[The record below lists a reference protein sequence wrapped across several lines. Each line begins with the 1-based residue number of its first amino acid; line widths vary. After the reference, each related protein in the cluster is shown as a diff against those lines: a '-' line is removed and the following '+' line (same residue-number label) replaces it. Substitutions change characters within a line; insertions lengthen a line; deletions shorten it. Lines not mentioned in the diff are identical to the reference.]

1 MSQHGFTLVELLLS
15 VAIMTM
21 LIGLSLPVYETFVRR
36 NDLDL
41 TAQNIAGAIRRA
53 ETYARGAKNDSTWG
67 IEFLSSGVTIFK
79 GSTYSTRDTSYD
91 ETVSL
96 PGSVSISGDSEMIF
110 SKLSGAPDAA
120 GTVSLSSSTNDT
132 RTIAVNAKGMVSY

>member
-1 MSQHGFTLVELLLS
+1 MNQHGFTLVELLLS

-53 ETYARGAKNDSTWG
+53 EVYARGVKNDSTWS

-91 ETVSL
+91 EIVSL

-110 SKLSGAPDAA
+110 SKLSGSPDAA
-120 GTVSLSSSTNDT
+120 GTITLTSSTNDT

>member
-1 MSQHGFTLVELLLS
+1 MNQHGFTLVELLLS

-41 TAQNIAGAIRRA
+41 TTQNVASAIRRA
-53 ETYARGAKNDSTWG
+53 EVYARGVKNDSTWSV
-67 IEFLSSGVTIFK
+67 EFLSSGITIFK
-79 GSTYSTRDTSYD
+79 GPTYSTRDTSYD

-110 SKLSGAPDAA
+110 SKLSGTPDAA
-120 GTVSLSSSTNDT
+120 GTVTLTSSANDT
-132 RTIAVNAKGMVSY
+132 RTVVVNAKGMVSY